1 MKSELLA
8 PAGDLNRLK
17 TAFYYG
23 ADAVYLGGKNF
34 SLRSYADNFTME
46 ELEAGVRYAHAL
58 GKKVYVAANIFL
70 KNDDI
75 PAMKTYLG
83 EIYEAGADGAIVA
96 DPATV
101 YLAKRHVPKLPLH
114 LSTQANTL
122 NKLAAKFW
130 EEQGV
135 SRLVLARELSAKEIA
150 EIHRESPVE
159 LEAFVHGAMC
169 ISYSGRCLL
178 SNYLAHRDGNRG
190 ECVQAC
196 RWQYEFRD
204 KKAGGDWLTA
214 EEDERGTY
222 FLNSKDLNL
231 IRRLGELKENGV
243 TSFKIEG
250 RMKGEYYLATVVNA
264 YRRVL
269 DELER
274 GNVPDYECYGK
285 ELIKIAHRA
294 YTEGYWNGD
303 TPDTVNYAN
312 AQLSDEAIFVGK
324 VTTYDEK
331 TNTAE
336 VEMRNRFHTG
346 DALEILSPSEA
357 FGKRFT
363 VPEMKNAEG
372 NLVTD
377 AKLVQEILTFPA
389 PCKLNT
395 GDILR
400 KLK

>member
-1 MKSELLA
+1 MESELLA

-46 ELEAGVRYAHAL
+46 DIEAGARYAHAL

-83 EIYEAGADGAIVA
+83 GIYEAGADGAIVT

-101 YLAKRHVPKLPLH
+101 YLAKRYVPNLPLH

-122 NKLAAKFW
+122 NGLAAKFW

-135 SRLVLARELSAKEIA
+135 SRIVLARELSAKEIA
-150 EIHRESPVE
+150 EIHRESPIE

-178 SNYLAHRDGNRG
+178 SNYLSHRDGNRG

-231 IRRLGELKENGV
+231 LRRLGELKENGV
-243 TSFKIEG
+243 FSFKIEG

-269 DELER
+269 DELEK
-274 GNVPDYECYGK
+274 GNVPDYDLYGK
-285 ELIKIAHRA
+285 ELTKIAHRA

-303 TPDTVNYAN
+303 NPDTVNYAN

-324 VTTYDEK
+324 VTAYDET
-331 TNTAE
+331 TNTVE

-346 DALEILSPSEA
+346 DVLEILSPSEA
-357 FGKRFT
+357 FGKRFP

-389 PCKLNT
+389 PCKLQA